1 MLYNYNYIISGLK
14 MKIISDPLELKEH
27 LKNIDKT
34 VGFVPTMGA
43 LHQGHI
49 ALMKRAREENEV
61 VVVSIF
67 VNPTQF
73 LTGEDLEKYPKK
85 DEADKKICELAGV
98 DILFFPTAKDMYSQ
112 DEVKICAP
120 NVRGF
125 ILEGATRPGHF
136 SGVLTIVMKLL
147 NIVSPTKA
155 YFGKKDAQQL
165 HLISL
170 MVKQFFMS
178 VEIVPVDIVRDS
190 DGLALSSRNVYLSKE
205 QREAA
210 LKIPN
215 SLYAASKLISK
226 NILDTAKIKE
236 QMYAILAPLQVEYVE
251 VLNRDFALIDEV
263 QIGNTVI
270 LVEAIVGQ
278 TRLLDNIWV

>member
-1 MLYNYNYIISGLK
+1 
-14 MKIISDPLELKEH
+14 MKIISDPLEVKEYLK
-27 LKNIDKT
+27 KSNASI
-34 VGFVPTMGA
+34 GFVPTMGA
-43 LHQGHI
+43 LHQGHM
-49 ALMKRAREENEV
+49 ALIKRAREENEV

-73 LTGEDLEKYPKK
+73 LAGEDLEKYPKK

-98 DILFFPTAKDMYSQ
+98 DILFFPTAQDIYTK

-120 NVRGF
+120 NIRGYV
-125 ILEGATRPGHF
+125 LEGATRPGHF
-136 SGVLTIVMKLL
+136 SGVLTVVMKLL

-165 HLISL
+165 NLISL

-205 QREAA
+205 EREAA

-215 SLYAASKLISK
+215 SLYAASKLIGK
-226 NILDTAKIKE
+226 NILDATKIKE
-236 QMYAILAPLQVEYVE
+236 QMHAILAPLQVEYVE
-251 VLNRDFALIDEV
+251 VLNHDFELIDEV

-270 LVEAIVGQ
+270 LVEVIVGQ